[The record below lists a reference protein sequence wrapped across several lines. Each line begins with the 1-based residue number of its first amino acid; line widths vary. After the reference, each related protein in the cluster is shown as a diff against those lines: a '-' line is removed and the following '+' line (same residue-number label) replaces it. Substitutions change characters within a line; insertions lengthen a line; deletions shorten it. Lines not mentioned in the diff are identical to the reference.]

1 MTTRIRRGRRHIRC
15 TVCGKDTSTRHST
28 TTLCAECRAQSRPHT
43 PINIGSMP
51 KAEIDAWIAS
61 GGAA

>member
-15 TVCGKDTSTRHST
+15 TTCGKDTSTRHPD
-28 TTLCAECRAQSRPHT
+28 TTLCAACRDHGRPHT

-51 KAEIDAWIAS
+51 KAEIDALIAS